1 MDGWIDGTS
10 RNGLIK
16 HQITERYNVVVVY
29 PVSVFE
35 CPGVCDDV
43 LVGEDLVHQHHLA
56 VEDTLH
62 LPHLLLLLHLLPGG
76 QQHQYHWLN
85 CYLAYL
91 TPVTGQPS
99 FGH

>member
-56 VEDTLH
+56 VEDTPH
-62 LPHLLLLLHLLPGG
+62 LPHLLLLLHLLPGVSNINIIG
-76 QQHQYHWLN
+76 
-85 CYLAYL
+85 
-91 TPVTGQPS
+91 
-99 FGH
+99 

>member
-62 LPHLLLLLHLLPGG
+62 LPHLLLLLHLLARGSSTS
-76 QQHQYHWLN
+76 LAELLS
-85 CYLAYL
+85 LAYL